1 MITGSSSSPSEPEG
15 VTATDG
21 GLLGTEGAD
30 LRSGVGAGDTAG
42 DIAAGGDAIVSEG
55 LRYESDAALTIEVT
69 EDVE

>member
-1 MITGSSSSPSEPEG
+1 MITGSLSSPSEPEG

-30 LRSGVGAGDTAG
+30 LRSGAGAGSKAG
-42 DIAAGGDAIVSEG
+42 DIMAGEDAIVSDG
-55 LRYESDAALTIEVT
+55 LRWESDVALTTEVT